1 MQKFDEAEK
10 ELASHT
16 HVLSLLEDTFTME
29 DCIIAIVLN
38 CLQFLGHG
46 DYMSPKARR
55 ELSAWWRRVKIRES
69 LIGSANEPNIP
80 KYMLRAKLVLSRMLI
95 TEFIIVT
102 KYIRVHSCLICIYL
116 QIEIKSL

>member
-46 DYMSPKARR
+46 NYMSPKARR
-55 ELSAWWRRVKIRES
+55 ELSAWWRRVK
-69 LIGSANEPNIP
+69 
-80 KYMLRAKLVLSRMLI
+80 
-95 TEFIIVT
+95 T
-102 KYIRVHSCLICIYL
+102 RVSLICITNAPNIHLYML
-116 QIEIKSL
+116 KANIGLI